1 MIFLYII
8 FTFIYNVLSAFCISR
23 AAKRLHFVPLFPRIC
38 YKERPAV
45 KPADKQALPVS
56 PVCKVAFPLAL
67 CAAFPLIAF
76 LLCVF
81 CLPSSNSAPLC
92 SVSYSA
98 YLVWRT
104 LFGVLCSAQEGA
116 GSCHLKNSAKKLP
129 AIAQI
134 AVNRQLFLLNFLQ
147 QPPAERIIFLLV

>member
-1 MIFLYII
+1 MIFYIS
-8 FTFIYNVLSAFCISR
+8 FCAFIYNVLSAFCISR

-104 LFGVLCSAQEGA
+104 LFGTRRGRLLPSQKTAQK
-116 GSCHLKNSAKKLP
+116 SCRPLRKL
-129 AIAQI
+129 
-134 AVNRQLFLLNFLQ
+134 R
-147 QPPAERIIFLLV
+147 